1 MRLNLW
7 LVCNTIINQLR
18 ALMRSVYLSLAI
30 AAISLSAHANIG
42 NMAESINNTFTQIAA
57 LVGGGAYLVGLIF
70 IVFGLF
76 KFKQHRDNPQQ
87 IPIGTPFTMMGIG
100 VLLVF
105 LPTLITQTGSTIFS
119 SGTTSGGASGSGFD
133 DIGGSSSG

>member
-1 MRLNLW
+1 MRY
-7 LVCNTIINQLR
+7 II
-18 ALMRSVYLSLAI
+18 VPAI
-30 AAISLSAHANIG
+30 AALALSASANIG
-42 NMAESINNTFTQIAA
+42 NMAESINSTFSQIAA

-87 IPIGTPFTMMGIG
+87 IPIGTPFTLLGVG

-105 LPTLITQTGSTIFS
+105 LPNLIDQTGSTIFS
-119 SGTTSGGASGSGFD
+119 SGTTTGGASGSGFD
-133 DIGGSSSG
+133 DIGSSSSS